1 MAADVN
7 KSVEITL
14 KANIKQLQD
23 NLEKI
28 PGMTKKEA
36 SAMVRALSSE
46 FNKANKAAQKAAA
59 ASKAAARAT
68 EKAYQKSKESIK
80 ESFEETAAAAEEA
93 AQEIKVS
100 FEEAEESTSQLA
112 QGAEILGTS
121 MGAASLAIDKI
132 APQLDEG
139 AKRALGFAD
148 GLATAAEQAI
158 KGGPITGALTLTVVA
173 LTAAYDAA
181 SSASRK
187 HSAAMK
193 EYNKIIE
200 TSKQKTKELEQSF
213 KSIAEQT
220 RSIDESFGEMTKRV
234 NQSTLELAVA
244 RGEITEA
251 EAESL
256 RIEQESAKIQED
268 AAKQLEKQNELAK
281 EFRRLKKEEAD
292 AAVDQGLALL
302 AQTRN
307 MIKGSDERN
316 AAEKRANELL
326 KKGRDLNRDLI
337 SSQRKRTEEL
347 DGFNKLQESSLV
359 AAQKAAKQYEEQQK
373 ALLKLKQ
380 QEEARARAAE
390 RLTQIQQNY
399 EMILAEQDQVED
411 RIEQRQIARLEG
423 AERINAEAR
432 REVQLIHDKEAAI
445 IAESEKAIQIAKTRK
460 ESAKVAELEADA
472 VRTIARLDTER
483 REIDKDRIERL
494 SVLNLQYLEEE
505 QSIKQQIKDIDAE
518 NLFVTERLAIAGEK
532 ELSTIDKR
540 LVKLEEEK
548 QSMIDKGQISE
559 TIAALEE
566 LRARKAAKIQKEITE
581 AQLEN
586 VKNVTALSL
595 ESLGSITANGLKLA
609 TDAGEKNKD
618 LINVLFRANQA
629 ASVANIAMKT
639 AESIAAAPAQFGPLA
654 PAAIAAIVASAAVQ
668 TGVVLAQKPPL
679 HMGGVV
685 QPLAPDEQSRTVL
698 TGEAVLDRATVR
710 RLGGESGVQRL
721 QEGSGMAPEVIV
733 MNPFKHLDRYNR
745 SAIRSRSS
753 ALSRLQ
759 PTQRQKY

>member
-1 MAADVN
+1 MADVN

-14 KANIKQLQD
+14 KANIKQLQQ
-23 NLEKI
+23 NLEQI

-36 SAMVRALSSE
+36 QAMVRALSSE
-46 FNKANKAAQKAAA
+46 FNKAQRAAKKAADANKAAAKQTA
-59 ASKAAARAT
+59 
-68 EKAYQKSKESIK
+68 KAYEGAGKSIEG
-80 ESFEETAAAAEEA
+80 SFNAAGNAAQSA

-100 FEEAEESTSQLA
+100 FADAEESTGGLA
-112 QGAEILGTS
+112 EGAEVLGTA
-121 MGAASLAIDKI
+121 MGAASLAIDKL
-132 APQLDEG
+132 APNLDEG
-139 AKRALGFAD
+139 AKQALELAD

-158 KGGPITGALTLTVVA
+158 KGGPITGALTLATVA
-173 LTAAYDAA
+173 LTAAYNAA
-181 SSASRK
+181 TSASRK
-187 HSAAMK
+187 HAAAMK
-193 EYNKIIE
+193 EYNKIVDAAE
-200 TSKQKTKELEQSF
+200 QKTKELEASF
-213 KSIAEQT
+213 QSIAEQT
-220 RSIDESFGEMTKRV
+220 RAIDASFGEMTKRV

-292 AAVDQGLALL
+292 AAIDQGLALA
-302 AQTRN
+302 AQARD
-307 MIKGSDERN
+307 MIKGSAERQM
-316 AAEKRANELL
+316 AEKRANELIQ
-326 KKGRDLNRDLI
+326 KGRDLNRDLI

-347 DGFNKLQESSLV
+347 DGFNKLQQSSLA

-373 ALLKLKQ
+373 QLLRLKQ

-423 AERINAEAR
+423 AERINAEAK

-445 IAESEKAIQIAKTRK
+445 IAESEKAIEIAKTRK
-460 ESAKVAELEADA
+460 ESQKVLELEADA

-483 REIDKDRIERL
+483 REIDKDRLIKLADLKR
-494 SVLNLQYLEEE
+494 QQDEEE
-505 QSIKQQIKDIDAE
+505 RSRRAE
-518 NLFVTERLAIAGEK
+518 
-532 ELSTIDKR
+532 IDK
-540 LVKLEEEK
+540 EEQQRFERRVAEQK
-548 QSMIDKGQISE
+548 
-559 TIAALEE
+559 AL
-566 LRARKAAKIQKEITE
+566 
-581 AQLEN
+581 AQL
-586 VKNVTALSL
+586 TIGSLS
-595 ESLGSITANGLKLA
+595 SIASDGLKLA

-639 AESIAAAPAQFGPLA
+639 AESIAAAPAQFGALA

>member
-14 KANIKQLQD
+14 KANIKQLQA

-59 ASKAAARAT
+59 ASKAAAKAT

-139 AKRALGFAD
+139 AKKALDFAD

-158 KGGPITGALTLTVVA
+158 KGGPITGALTLTVVTLA
-173 LTAAYDAA
+173 AAINAATA
-181 SSASRK
+181 ASRK
-187 HSAAMK
+187 HAAAMK
-193 EYNKIIE
+193 EYNKIVDAAD
-200 TSKQKTKELEQSF
+200 QKTKELEQSF
-213 KSIAEQT
+213 KSITEQT
-220 RSIDESFGEMTKRV
+220 RAIDESFGEMTKRV

-268 AAKQLEKQNELAK
+268 AAKQLEKQKQLARD
-281 EFRRLKKEEAD
+281 FRKLKEEEAN
-292 AAVDQGLALL
+292 AAVDQALALD

-307 MIKGSDERN
+307 MIKGSAEREM
-316 AAEKRANELL
+316 AEKRVNELL
-326 KKGRDLNRDLI
+326 KKERDIRKDL
-337 SSQRKRTEEL
+337 RTL
-347 DGFNKLQESSLV
+347 ITQHIDGFENLQQSSL
-359 AAQKAAKQYEEQQK
+359 AAAKQAAKQYEEQQK
-373 ALLKLKQ
+373 ALLRIRQ

-390 RLTQIQQNY
+390 RLAQIQQIY
-399 EMILAEQDQVED
+399 EVILSEQEQVED

-432 REVQLIHDKEAAI
+432 REMELIHEKERAI
-445 IAESEKAIQIAKTRK
+445 IAESEKAIEIAKSRK

-472 VRTIARLDTER
+472 IRTIARLDTER
-483 REIDKDRIERL
+483 REIQKDKVMQLADL
-494 SVLNLQYLEEE
+494 KKQQDEEE
-505 QSIKQQIKDIDAE
+505 
-518 NLFVTERLAIAGEK
+518 
-532 ELSTIDKR
+532 
-540 LVKLEEEK
+540 
-548 QSMIDKGQISE
+548 
-559 TIAALEE
+559 
-566 LRARKAAKIQKEITE
+566 RARRAEIDREEQERFERRVSEQKALAELTIG
-581 AQLEN
+581 
-586 VKNVTALSL
+586 SL
-595 ESLGSITANGLKLA
+595 TSIASDGLKLA
-609 TDAGEKNKD
+609 TESGEKNKD

-629 ASVANIAMKT
+629 ASIANIAMKT
-639 AESIAAAPAQFGPLA
+639 AEAIAAAPAQFGPLA
-654 PAAIAAIVASAAVQ
+654 PAAIAAIAASAAVQ
-668 TGVVLAQKPPL
+668 TGVVLSQKPPL

-710 RLGGESGVQRL
+710 RLGGEAGVQRL

-753 ALSRLQ
+753 ALSRLH

>member
-121 MGAASLAIDKI
+121 MGAASLAIDKL
-132 APQLDEG
+132 APNLDEG
-139 AKRALGFAD
+139 AKQALELAD

-181 SSASRK
+181 TSASKK

-193 EYNKIIE
+193 EYNKIID
-200 TSKQKTKELEQSF
+200 TSKQKTKELEASF
-213 KSIAEQT
+213 QSIAEQT

-326 KKGRDLNRDLI
+326 QKGRDLNRDLI

-390 RLTQIQQNY
+390 RLAQIQQNY

-423 AERINAEAR
+423 AERINAEAK

-460 ESAKVAELEADA
+460 ETQKVLELEADA

-494 SVLNLQYLEEE
+494 AELKKQTDEEE
-505 QSIKQQIKDIDAE
+505 RSRRAE
-518 NLFVTERLAIAGEK
+518 
-532 ELSTIDKR
+532 IDK
-540 LVKLEEEK
+540 EEQQRFERRVAEQK
-548 QSMIDKGQISE
+548 
-559 TIAALEE
+559 AL
-566 LRARKAAKIQKEITE
+566 
-581 AQLEN
+581 AQL
-586 VKNVTALSL
+586 TIGSLS
-595 ESLGSITANGLKLA
+595 SIASDGLKLA

-639 AESIAAAPAQFGPLA
+639 AESIAAAPAQFGALA

-721 QEGSGMAPEVIV
+721 QEGSSMAPEVIV
-733 MNPFKHLDRYNR
+733 INPFKHLDRYNR